1 MFSSDEGGCEIDGSV
16 YVRLGCNGTAAVG
29 TLGARPGMS
38 DKVVDNTDLQRFE
51 MPVDGGVAFVTY
63 RKDGTKIT
71 LYHAEVPAELQG
83 QGLGSELA
91 HATLTAIRELGLK
104 VIPRCSFMAAYMRAH
119 PEFSDIRA

>member
-1 MFSSDEGGCEIDGSV
+1 
-16 YVRLGCNGTAAVG
+16 
-29 TLGARPGMS
+29 MS
-38 DKVVDNTDLQRFE
+38 KVVDNTDQQRFE

-63 RKDGTKIT
+63 RKRGTEIT

-83 QGLGSELA
+83 RGLGSKLA

-104 VIPRCSFMAAYMRAH
+104 AVPRCSFMAAYMRSH

>member
-1 MFSSDEGGCEIDGSV
+1 
-16 YVRLGCNGTAAVG
+16 
-29 TLGARPGMS
+29 MS
-38 DKVVDNTDLQRFE
+38 RKVVDNTDQQRFE

-63 RKDGTKIT
+63 RRSGNEIT
-71 LYHAEVPAELQG
+71 LYHAEVPVELQG

-104 VIPRCSFMAAYMRAH
+104 VVPRCSFMAAYMRSH